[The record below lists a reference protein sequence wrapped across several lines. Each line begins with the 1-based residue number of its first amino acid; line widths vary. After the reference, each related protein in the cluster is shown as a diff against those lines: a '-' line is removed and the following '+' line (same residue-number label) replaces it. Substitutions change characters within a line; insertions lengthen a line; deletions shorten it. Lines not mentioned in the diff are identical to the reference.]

1 MKTNAN
7 HRAPGSLMKS
17 GDGHD
22 ELPRLTTNVR
32 HTHAAIPKRII
43 QTGKSAPEGVR
54 IRAMVSS
61 IRLLHPDYEYLFFD
75 DARVE
80 TFITQEFPQYRT
92 VFDSFRF
99 KIQTYDFF
107 RYLAVYRYG
116 GFYFDLDVMLASSLS
131 GLLEHGCVFP
141 FEGLTFSHFLRKQ
154 YNMDW
159 EIGNYGFGASPGHPF
174 LYAVIENC
182 VRAQKDPSWGALTM
196 PGFIALSEPETYV
209 LCTTG
214 PGLVSRTLAENPDLA
229 KTVKVLFPD
238 DVCDQK
244 NWHCFGDLGVHLMDA
259 SWRPAKGRLR
269 RRLTL
274 EFVRWKR
281 RDLLM
286 QSAALGK
293 MRYHGYSE

>member
-1 MKTNAN
+1 MKTNAS
-7 HRAPGSLMKS
+7 HRAPGSLMIT
-17 GDGHD
+17 GDGRD
-22 ELPRLTTNVR
+22 EMPRLTESANSAR
-32 HTHAAIPKRII
+32 EAIPKRII
-43 QTGKSAPEGVR
+43 QTGKSTPEAVR
-54 IRAMVSS
+54 VRAMVSS
-61 IRLLHPDYEYLFFD
+61 IRLLHPDFAYVFFD
-75 DARVE
+75 DAQVDA
-80 TFITQEFPQYRT
+80 FITREFPQYRS

-99 KIQTYDFF
+99 QIQKYDFF

-141 FEGLTFSHFLRKQ
+141 FEGLTFSHFLRKK

-159 EIGNYGFGASPGHPF
+159 EIGNYGFGATPGHPF
-174 LYAVIENC
+174 LHAVIENC

-196 PGFIALSEPETYV
+196 PGFIALSEAETYV

-214 PGLVSRTLAENPDLA
+214 PGLVSRTFAENPDLA
-229 KTVKVLFPD
+229 ETVKVLFPD

-259 SWRPAKGRLR
+259 SWRPVKGRLR
-269 RRLTL
+269 KRLTL
-274 EFVRWKR
+274 ELERWKR
-281 RDLLM
+281 RDLLK

-293 MRYHGYSE
+293 ARHHSYSD